1 MKQNQGGN
9 YIQTGQIPSTL
20 PQTVNWGKIETYTQ
34 QMSKKPALKLSVRI
48 IIAEQFFL
56 MRKPS
61 PNTSLIRA
69 QNK

>member
-9 YIQTGQIPSTL
+9 YIETGQIPSTL
-20 PQTVNWGKIETYTQ
+20 PQTHQTVNWGKIETYTQ

-56 MRKPS
+56 RSKPS
-61 PNTSLIRA
+61 PNTSLI
-69 QNK
+69 